1 MRDDELM
8 EGIEAGLERHGLMS
22 EGATESPLYDMAADQ
37 IAEYAMKAISQTM
50 ADEHHEKPVRLNP
63 KQLVAV
69 KTGMREAAMRIM
81 KKNKVFFVPEKS
93 SNEV

>member
-1 MRDDELM
+1 MHDDELM
-8 EGIEAGLERHGLMS
+8 ESIEAGLERHGLMS

-37 IAEYAMKAISQTM
+37 VAEHTAKIISELM
-50 ADEHHEKPVRLNP
+50 ADERHNKPVRLNP

-81 KKNKVFFVPEKS
+81 KKNKVFFVPEKA